1 MNSSNCPCKT
11 TVSTI
16 CCVIWS
22 GICSVL
28 LWQLSMVWGGRR
40 GGGVCVWGESG
51 GGCGGCWTGFWVAYN
66 TEASFSTQARPHS
79 SSTLCD
85 HVSLT
90 GNKPTKENKAKRRE
104 EKKKDTELKRPSL
117 ETWHTD
123 THIPPERL
131 QFARGC
137 SETRNQSLWHGPFHQ
152 QPPLSR
158 PTEPNPW
165 STPRAQSNRRQPSEP
180 ALGTSPR
187 DTSRGIWHLR
197 LHRLWH
203 TTDESN
209 HGDGRRVTM
218 ALGGPRHIDSSLELN
233 SGLGFFFL
241 GGGGLGWREWLL
253 HLPV

>member
-51 GGCGGCWTGFWVAYN
+51 GGCGGGWTGFWVAYN

-123 THIPPERL
+123 THSSWKVTVR
-131 QFARGC
+131 QGMF
-137 SETRNQSLWHGPFHQ
+137 RNEESIVMTWPI
-152 QPPLSR
+152 S
-158 PTEPNPW
+158 PTAP
-165 STPRAQSNRRQPSEP
+165 
-180 ALGTSPR
+180 
-187 DTSRGIWHLR
+187 
-197 LHRLWH
+197 
-203 TTDESN
+203 
-209 HGDGRRVTM
+209 
-218 ALGGPRHIDSSLELN
+218 SLEAHWTKSLKHPQ
-233 SGLGFFFL
+233 STKQQKTALWASTGHIAQRHKQG
-241 GGGGLGWREWLL
+241 
-253 HLPV
+253 HLTLATSSAVTYYWWE